1 MTVIDLYNRDFALT
15 VGGIPLTMQTG
26 DILQPDNIDTQLRVV
41 FNIDK
46 NSDKSPNK
54 AEVTVF
60 NFNLANRAALKT
72 GNQIA
77 QETRAAGLA
86 YDWPLVIEA
95 GYMGSREVIFTGN
108 ITYATSK
115 KESTDWVTNIECGD
129 GETKFREN
137 RINKAFGPGTTVAQV
152 ALECS
157 VALDV
162 GPGNIGE
169 KLGTGIFRDGYGVF
183 SQGYVASGA
192 SQEVLDDLLSSAG
205 FTWSIQDGNLQILAP
220 EDTTFEEIVVL
231 SKEFGLVGSPE
242 VGDKGIVTAKSL
254 LQGKIRP
261 GRRIIIQ
268 SEMVSGTF
276 KIDKVSHYGDTFGTD
291 WYTELEAKPL

>member
-15 VGGIPLTMQTG
+15 VGGIPLTTQTG
-26 DILQPDNIDTQLRVV
+26 DVLQPDNIDTQL
-41 FNIDK
+41 
-46 NSDKSPNK
+46 NK

-77 QETRAAGLA
+77 QETRATGLA

-95 GYMGSREVIFTGN
+95 GYMGSREVLFTGN

-129 GETKFREN
+129 GETRYRES

-157 VALDV
+157 TALDV

-183 SQGYVASGA
+183 NQGYVASGA

>member
-1 MTVIDLYNRDFALT
+1 MTVIDLYNRDFAIT

-60 NFNLANRAALKT
+60 NFNLANRATLKT

-77 QETRAAGLA
+77 QETRATGLA

-95 GYMGSREVIFTGN
+95 GYMGSREVLFTGN

-157 VALDV
+157 TALDV

-192 SQEVLDDLLSSAG
+192 SQEILDDLLSSAG

-276 KIDKVSHYGDTFGTD
+276 KIDKVSHYGDTFGSD

>member
-15 VGGIPLTMQTG
+15 VGGIPLTTQTG
-26 DILQPDNIDTQLRVV
+26 DVLQPDNIDTQLRVV
-41 FNIDK
+41 YNIDK

-77 QETRAAGLA
+77 QETRATGLA

-95 GYMGSREVIFTGN
+95 GYMGSREVLFTGN

-129 GETKFREN
+129 GETKYRES

-157 VALDV
+157 TALDV

>member
-15 VGGIPLTMQTG
+15 VGGIPLTTQTG
-26 DILQPDNIDTQLRVV
+26 DVLQPDNIDTQLRVV
-41 FNIDK
+41 YNIDK

-77 QETRAAGLA
+77 QETRATGLA

-95 GYMGSREVIFTGN
+95 GYMGSREVLFTGN

-129 GETKFREN
+129 GETKYRES

-157 VALDV
+157 TALDV

-183 SQGYVASGA
+183 NQGYVASGA